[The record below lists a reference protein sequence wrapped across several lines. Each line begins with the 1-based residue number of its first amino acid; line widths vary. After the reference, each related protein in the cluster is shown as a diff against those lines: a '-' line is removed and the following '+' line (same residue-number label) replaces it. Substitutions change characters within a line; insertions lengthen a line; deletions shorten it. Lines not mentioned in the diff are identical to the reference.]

1 MKWPYVIKMP
11 VIGKFREE
19 NNGQYSITVGGF
31 LNVDPF
37 IVREFAIFV

>member
-11 VIGKFREE
+11 AIGKSWGK
-19 NNGQYSITVGGF
+19 NDGQYSITVGGF

-37 IVREFAIFV
+37 IVIEFAIFV

>member
-11 VIGKFREE
+11 AIGKSWEK

-37 IVREFAIFV
+37 IVREFTIFV